1 MLTKIVRHLNSL
13 ARNGY
18 RYGRD
23 FRRFAREAPDNIDAL
38 RSLHNHHQGDTAF
51 IVATGPSIKQQTLSA
66 LAGKLVLSC
75 SNIFLHPD
83 IATISPAFH
92 FFAPYHSPLIEAN
105 WLDWLRQGAAALPA
119 STTIVL
125 GHSDRTR
132 VTASQVLKGRKVV
145 YLHLAP
151 LRSPRADCLSTVPG
165 PQSVPLMALPFAF
178 HLGVSR
184 VVLLGCDHTTFR
196 DYGKTIQHFYPAD
209 SDPRLNASGGA
220 VWTGIE
226 QELLANLNLF
236 SQYRKYAH
244 LAATR
249 GMTIQNGSPDS
260 WLETFPRIDTRREF
274 GI

>member
-1 MLTKIVRHLNSL
+1 MIKKIIRHLDSL

-18 RYGRD
+18 HHGRD
-23 FRRFAREAPDNIDAL
+23 FRRFARDAPENIAAL
-38 RSLHNHHQGDTAF
+38 QSLHNQQRGNTVF
-51 IVATGPSIKQQTLSA
+51 IVATGPSIKQQNLGA

-75 SNIFLHPD
+75 SNLFLHPD

-105 WLDWLRQGAAALPA
+105 WLDWLRSGAAALPA
-119 STTIVL
+119 STAIVL
-125 GHSDRTR
+125 GHSDRAR
-132 VTASQVLKGRKVV
+132 VTASRVLEGRKII

-151 LRSPRADCLSTVPG
+151 LRSPRSDCLAAVPG
-165 PQSVPLMALPFAF
+165 PQSVPLMALPFAL

-184 VVLLGCDHTTFR
+184 VILLGCDHTTFR
-196 DYGKTIQHFYPAD
+196 DYGKTIRHFYPAD
-209 SDPRLNASGGA
+209 SDPRVNASGGA

-236 SQYRKYAH
+236 NQYRKYAT
-244 LAATR
+244 LAAAR
-249 GMTIQNGSPDS
+249 GVTIQNGSPDS